1 MKIEHKNR
9 ENGKKRLE
17 LLKKNVENGNEEDK
31 DGNESQY

>member
-17 LLKKNVENGNEEDK
+17 LLKKNEEEGNEED
-31 DGNESQY
+31 